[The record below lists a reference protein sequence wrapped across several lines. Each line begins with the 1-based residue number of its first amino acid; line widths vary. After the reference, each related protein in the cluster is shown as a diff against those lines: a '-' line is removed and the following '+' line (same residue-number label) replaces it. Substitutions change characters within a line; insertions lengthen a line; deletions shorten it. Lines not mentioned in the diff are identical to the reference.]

1 MEETGRPMRPVPRP
15 THRLPPPLVLMPRY
29 RGYRTDSIRL
39 DGWDYRTSAWYFLT
53 LCTHRRVCHFG
64 TVRGGIVGLSPAGC
78 VAAQEWVRTAVVRPY
93 VRLDAWI
100 VMPNHVH
107 GLVGITTASPGHR
120 AATAD
125 DDDNSSDDDDGGV
138 ETSRRDVFYGDGGT
152 GCTVDGAFNRGHH
165 GAIQIRVHA
174 ADSGNG
180 RRGVCV
186 ATTLLRPHRAQPAR
200 LRCRPSVHPR
210 QPCALGGGHPPSGA
224 DGSAMSRLPTP
235 PRPQPVPRPGAA
247 GWRGE

>member
-1 MEETGRPMRPVPRP
+1 
-15 THRLPPPLVLMPRY
+15 MPRY

-138 ETSRRDVFYGDGGT
+138 ETSRRDVST
-152 GCTVDGAFNRGHH
+152 GMAAPGARLTAHSI
-165 GAIQIRVHA
+165 GAIMAQYKSVCTRRIREMGDAAFAWQPRFYDRIVRSRRAFDAVRAYIHANPARWA
-174 ADSGNG
+174 ADTHRPVRTG
-180 RRGVCV
+180 R
-186 ATTLLRPHRAQPAR
+186 P
-200 LRCRPSVHPR
+200 
-210 QPCALGGGHPPSGA
+210 
-224 DGSAMSRLPTP
+224 
-235 PRPQPVPRPGAA
+235 
-247 GWRGE
+247 